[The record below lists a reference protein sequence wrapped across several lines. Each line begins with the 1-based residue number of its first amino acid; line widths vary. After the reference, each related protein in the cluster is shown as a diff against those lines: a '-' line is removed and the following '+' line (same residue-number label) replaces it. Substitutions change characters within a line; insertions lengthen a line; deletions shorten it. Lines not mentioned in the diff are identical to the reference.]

1 MLYNEETLSPSD
13 IVHIVVHFIGKFP
26 ELFAWFKNS
35 VGYKD
40 ATPTDQ
46 GRKNRMGELEINY
59 ASCKRYGASYR
70 AHPANYV
77 PPRCMGRTDLCKQ
90 VHHCYNPQLTIMF
103 HEMSDQSSYI
113 DYHSASFALHYIPR
127 ATSLLLV
134 YFQVLN
140 DTWRSYPCWSED
152 STFSGSKKTQYE
164 EYINKCDD
172 ER

>member
-90 VHHCYNPQLTIMF
+90 V
-103 HEMSDQSSYI
+103 
-113 DYHSASFALHYIPR
+113 
-127 ATSLLLV
+127 
-134 YFQVLN
+134 LN

-172 ER
+172 ERYWVILNE

>member
-1 MLYNEETLSPSD
+1 MVIHSEQDFFEKVKKALKSQEVYDNFLRYVISNFVKFYPQFQNSPLLFIFRFCFTVFMTKGRALLTHPQLLRCIVLYNEETLSPSD

-90 VHHCYNPQLTIMF
+90 VHH
-103 HEMSDQSSYI
+103 
-113 DYHSASFALHYIPR
+113 
-127 ATSLLLV
+127 
-134 YFQVLN
+134 
-140 DTWRSYPCWSED
+140 
-152 STFSGSKKTQYE
+152 
-164 EYINKCDD
+164 
-172 ER
+172 